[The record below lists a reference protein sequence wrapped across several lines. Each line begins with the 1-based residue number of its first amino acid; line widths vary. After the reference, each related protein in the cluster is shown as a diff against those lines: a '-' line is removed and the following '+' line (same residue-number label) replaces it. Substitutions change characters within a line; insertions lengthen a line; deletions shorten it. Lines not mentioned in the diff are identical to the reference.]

1 MKLKAIL
8 LGESG
13 VGKSTLLSAFRQSS
27 TVVPTIGVDCLVHN
41 NLQLWDT
48 SGNKRFRYVIEAFY
62 TKMDLAVFMYT
73 NLENLAIVEDFRQ
86 KIDRKD
92 LKKVLVYNGE
102 DEKVKKQGELYAEM
116 YSMSLFDGNV
126 NEARVAKNIMKNLE
140 EFAREEKHQWRYC
153 WFY

>member
-62 TKMDLAVFMYT
+62 HKMDLAVFMYT

-92 LKKVLVYNGE
+92 LKKVLVYNGDE
-102 DEKVKKQGELYAEM
+102 EKVKKQGELYAEM
-116 YSMSLFDGNV
+116 YSMSLFYGNIKSV
-126 NEARVAKNIMKNLE
+126 NVAKNIMKNLE
-140 EFAREEKHQWRYC
+140 EFARKEKHQWRYC